1 MHAIISF
8 FSSSGESSNACDYII
23 FSESLDL
30 KSVTSPLLFK
40 LVSSN
45 VASENLVEKLAEKI

>member
-8 FSSSGESSNACDYII
+8 FSK
-23 FSESLDL
+23 SLDL

-45 VASENLVEKLAEKI
+45 VASDEKLAEKI